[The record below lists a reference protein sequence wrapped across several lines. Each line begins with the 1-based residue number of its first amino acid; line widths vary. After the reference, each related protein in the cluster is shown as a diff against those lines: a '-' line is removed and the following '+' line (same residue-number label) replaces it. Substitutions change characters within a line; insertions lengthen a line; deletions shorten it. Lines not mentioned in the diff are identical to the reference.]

1 MNRFDVSVHAIR
13 RRRGRRRPFEVRW
26 QAAGRARSKSFIT
39 RALADSYRAEL
50 VRAARKG
57 LEFDPQTGEPVLWAA
72 PEPVTVTWY
81 QHAAAH
87 AAMKWPA
94 LAAHS
99 RASVAEAP
107 ATVTP
112 ALTRATRAR
121 PPAAQLRTALYQHAF
136 NPARTATSDEATA
149 RVLTWAEQASLPLA
163 RLADPIVL
171 RAALDALTLRLDGS
185 RAAANTIT
193 RKRAVFHGALGY
205 PVEAGLLDSNPADQV
220 SWQVPKAATAVDP
233 KVVASPAQAEAL
245 LAAVARIRPA
255 LAAFFGCLYYGALR
269 PEEAIALRLADCHLP
284 RHGWG
289 TLTLT
294 RATPRTAR
302 AWTGTGSSHEQRGL
316 KHRPEGSVRTV
327 PIPPVLV
334 DMLRHHLRCY
344 GTTPDGCLFRG
355 ARGGPLSESSYGR
368 TWHAARS
375 QALGPAAAATTLA
388 RRPYDLRHAALS
400 LWLNAGAAPAQ
411 IAQRAGHSIAMLLAV
426 YTHCIDGQDD
436 ITNRQI
442 ERALHARNQAHRQ
455 TASGSANRRYRPHP
469 VRHMSVDGPRS
480 RARAGTREALHTR
493 NQDSTPRSP
502 ATVSA
507 AQSALGGQ
515 PQASRGVPW
524 TTRIWP
530 TYGPQWSAS
539 GLPNRLFSA
548 LEPLTQVRVNGSD
561 LGFCVAGVW
570 FEPT

>member
-1 MNRFDVSVHAIR
+1 MNRFDVSVYAIR

-57 LEFDPQTGEPVLWAA
+57 MEFDPQTGEPALWAE

-81 QHAAAH
+81 QHAAAY

-99 RASVAEAP
+99 RASVAEAL

-149 RVLTWAEQASLPLA
+149 RALTWAEQASLPLA
-163 RLADPIVL
+163 RLADPVVL

-205 PVEAGLLDSNPADQV
+205 AVEAGLLDSNPADQV
-220 SWQVPKAATAVDP
+220 SWQAPKAATAVDP

-255 LAAFFGCLYYGALR
+255 LAAFFGCLYHGALR

-289 TLTLT
+289 MLTLS
-294 RATPRTAR
+294 RSAPRTAK
-302 AWTGTGSSHEQRGL
+302 AWTNTGSSHEQRGL
-316 KHRPEGSVRTV
+316 KHRPEGSVRIV

-334 DMLRHHLRCY
+334 AMLRHHHRCY
-344 GTTPDGCLFRG
+344 GTTPDGRLFRG
-355 ARGGPLSESSYGR
+355 TRGGPLSESSYGR
-368 TWHAARS
+368 TWHTARTMT
-375 QALGPAAAATTLA
+375 LGPATTATSLA

-400 LWLNAGAAPAQ
+400 LWLNAAPAQ
-411 IAQRAGHSIAMLLAV
+411 IAQRAGHSITMLLAV
-426 YTHCIDGQDD
+426 YTHCIHGQDD

-442 ERALHARNQAHRQ
+442 ERALHARNQEHRQ
-455 TASGSANRRYRPHP
+455 TASGSANRRYRPDP
-469 VRHMSVDGPRS
+469 VRHMSVHGPRS
-480 RARAGTREALHTR
+480 RARAGTCEALHTR
-493 NQDSTPRSP
+493 GQDSTPRSP

-507 AQSALGGQ
+507 GQSALHNQ
-515 PQASRGVPW
+515 PHASRGVARM
-524 TTRIWP
+524 TRIWP
-530 TYGPQWSAS
+530 TYGPQHQQA
-539 GLPNRLFSA
+539 
-548 LEPLTQVRVNGSD
+548 VRGTAC
-561 LGFCVAGVW
+561 FQR
-570 FEPT
+570 